1 MDLDQLTGRYRR
13 LKDELAAAYAQAP
26 WPTGRIDRLA
36 SEIAETER
44 EIAALG
50 AQLPAA
56 TGTSPAG
63 TAAESP
69 STVEPVPSP
78 VIAKAAPR
86 TPNVARNKLTP
97 FGQHVPERA
106 GE

>member
-1 MDLDQLTGRYRR
+1 MELDQLTGRYRR
-13 LKDELAAAYAQAP
+13 LKDELAAAYAQAT

-36 SEIAETER
+36 SEISETER

-50 AQLPAA
+50 AQIPVTTTQAPAVIV
-56 TGTSPAG
+56 
-63 TAAESP
+63 AESAPAVETAP
-69 STVEPVPSP
+69 STIV
-78 VIAKAAPR
+78 AKAAPR
-86 TPNVARNKLTP
+86 TSTVARNRLTP

>member
-36 SEIAETER
+36 AEISVTER

-50 AQLPAA
+50 ALLPAPTA
-56 TGTSPAG
+56 ESTVGTVS
-63 TAAESP
+63 ESP
-69 STVEPVPSP
+69 SAVERVPSP
-78 VIAKAAPR
+78 VVAKAAPR
-86 TPNVARNKLTP
+86 TLTVARNKLTP

>member
-26 WPTGRIDRLA
+26 WPAGRIDRLA
-36 SEIAETER
+36 YEISATER

-50 AQLPAA
+50 LPAA
-56 TGTSPAG
+56 AADSPAG
-63 TAAESP
+63 ALTDSP
-69 STVEPVPSP
+69 PAVEPAPAP
-78 VIAKAAPR
+78 VVTKAAPR
-86 TPNVARNKLTP
+86 TPTVTRNRLTP

-106 GE
+106 GK